1 MIPGQTLTKTGGTG
15 AFGGTTTITSVD
27 SSSQI
32 TITST
37 TANTAGSII
46 FSVGGATDVTANG
59 GGITL
64 KGATDKTFNWVS
76 STGAWTSSES
86 LNLASGKVYEINGTP
101 VLSST
106 QVLGKTIGGT
116 ATGDIVSIDSQQTL
130 TNKSLTSPTLTGT
143 AKIGSSTSRTY
154 YLPSF
159 DTNYVPGIQGIGN
172 SYASPAWMSLAQ
184 WSTSTTSSG
193 GAFISLNKSN
203 GVEGT
208 QTIVANGQRV
218 GGIGFAGS
226 DGAKFL
232 GVADIYGEV
241 DASPALNSMPGRLV
255 FATTADGFTTP
266 SERMR
271 ITRQGRVGIW
281 TTNPSTALDVNG
293 TVTATSFSGPLTGNV
308 TGNVTGIASGN
319 IKQGGGTSQTT
330 NTIYMGWS
338 ASSKLRVQVDSTDFG
353 SNWPIDISGT
363 AAKVADGAVTQASTS
378 NMLVPAGAVMAFA
391 MNSAP
396 TGWLACNGQAVDR
409 SGPSGYPTLF
419 AAIGTTYGVG
429 NNSTTFNLPNLQGI
443 FVRGSGSQTVGG
455 VSYSRTHATTQNDA
469 LQNISGT
476 VGQFDAAFGT
486 TVATGAFTT
495 TQVTRTTGGGGSGKY
510 LTADFDASRVA
521 RADVETRPV
530 NIAMLYC
537 IKI

>member
-1 MIPGQTLTKTGGTG
+1 M
-15 AFGGTTTITSVD
+15 
-27 SSSQI
+27 
-32 TITST
+32 
-37 TANTAGSII
+37 
-46 FSVGGATDVTANG
+46 
-59 GGITL
+59 
-64 KGATDKTFNWVS
+64 S
-76 STGAWTSSES
+76 STGAWTSSED
-86 LNLASGKVYEINGTP
+86 LNLASGKVYEINGAA

-116 ATGDIVSIDSQQTL
+116 VTGDIVSIDSQQTL
-130 TNKSLTSPTLTGT
+130 TSKTLTSPTISGLTLNDSSIVFEGSSADDFETTLTVVNPTADRTITLPNVTGTVVTTGDTGTVSSTMIVDGTIVNGDISASAAIAGTKISPNFGSQTIQTTGT
-143 AKIGSSTSRTY
+143 ASFGRTKFNRQDTATEGGEIVLGRAHNNDDAWIIDAANDLYAPDLRFYDVYSGLTRLLIKST
-154 YLPSF
+154 
-159 DTNYVPGIQGIGN
+159 NGNVGIG
-172 SYASPAWMSLAQ
+172 
-184 WSTSTTSSG
+184 
-193 GAFISLNKSN
+193 
-203 GVEGT
+203 
-208 QTIVANGQRV
+208 
-218 GGIGFAGS
+218 
-226 DGAKFL
+226 
-232 GVADIYGEV
+232 
-241 DASPALNSMPGRLV
+241 
-255 FATTADGFTTP
+255 
-266 SERMR
+266 
-271 ITRQGRVGIW
+271 
-281 TTNPSTALDVNG
+281 TTNPSSALDVNG

-319 IKQGGGTSQTT
+319 INQGGGTSQTT

-495 TQVTRTTGGGGSGKY
+495 TQTTRTTGGGGSGKY

>member
-1 MIPGQTLTKTGGTG
+1 
-15 AFGGTTTITSVD
+15 
-27 SSSQI
+27 
-32 TITST
+32 
-37 TANTAGSII
+37 
-46 FSVGGATDVTANG
+46 
-59 GGITL
+59 
-64 KGATDKTFNWVS
+64 
-76 STGAWTSSES
+76 
-86 LNLASGKVYEINGTP
+86 
-101 VLSST
+101 
-106 QVLGKTIGGT
+106 
-116 ATGDIVSIDSQQTL
+116 
-130 TNKSLTSPTLTGT
+130 
-143 AKIGSSTSRTY
+143 
-154 YLPSF
+154 
-159 DTNYVPGIQGIGN
+159 
-172 SYASPAWMSLAQ
+172 
-184 WSTSTTSSG
+184 
-193 GAFISLNKSN
+193 
-203 GVEGT
+203 
-208 QTIVANGQRV
+208 
-218 GGIGFAGS
+218 
-226 DGAKFL
+226 
-232 GVADIYGEV
+232 
-241 DASPALNSMPGRLV
+241 
-255 FATTADGFTTP
+255 
-266 SERMR
+266 MR